1 MIRVLQN
8 EVFHL
13 TRQSSKQNY
22 SVSTQQR
29 REREREIAIPER
41 EKERKFAGWSANCV
55 SSSLSFSS
63 LLCRTSPKSGLTGS
77 DFCLLVSVCLGRFG
91 VTKWEIQPSVPNTR
105 LAESIRG
112 SDWAESDSE

>member
-13 TRQSSKQNY
+13 TMHSSKQNY

-29 REREREIAIPER
+29 RERDGNSRETKG
-41 EKERKFAGWSANCV
+41 EKIRGMECELRLFFL
-55 SSSLSFSS
+55 SSLSDFSQI
-63 LLCRTSPKSGLTGS
+63 GS
-77 DFCLLVSVCLGRFG
+77 NWVSFLSVLVSVCLGRFG

-112 SDWAESDSE
+112 SDWAESE